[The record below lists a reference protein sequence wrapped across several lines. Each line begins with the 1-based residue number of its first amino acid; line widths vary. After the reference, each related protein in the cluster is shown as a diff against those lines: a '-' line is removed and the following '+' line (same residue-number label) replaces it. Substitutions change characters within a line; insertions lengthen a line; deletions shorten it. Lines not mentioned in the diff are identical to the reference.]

1 MSGSFQW
8 NVQWQIAQVGIAGA
22 ASRAVS
28 GASNDIA
35 DMVARSQ
42 QKRNAIDDEIA
53 RRRSNAT
60 LGVVDVADP
69 ETGRRMSVES
79 GSNYYW
85 VDQRGVIVG
94 TNTDTRPNV
103 DFRALLQLP

>member
-1 MSGSFQW
+1 MQL
-8 NVQWQIAQVGIAGA
+8 QLTAA

-28 GASNDIA
+28 GNANDMANMI
-35 DMVARSQ
+35 ARSQ
-42 QKRNAIDDEIA
+42 KARDAIDDEIA

-60 LGVVDVADP
+60 LGTVDLADP

-79 GSNYYW
+79 GSDYYW
-85 VDQRGVIVG
+85 VDPRGVIVG
-94 TNTDTRPNV
+94 TNTNTVPAV